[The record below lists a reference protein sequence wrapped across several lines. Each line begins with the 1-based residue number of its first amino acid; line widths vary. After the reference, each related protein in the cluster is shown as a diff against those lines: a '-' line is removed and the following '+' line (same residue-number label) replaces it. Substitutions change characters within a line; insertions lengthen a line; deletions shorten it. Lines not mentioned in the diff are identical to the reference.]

1 MTPVMY
7 WILGALAG
15 AMVTFLVMF
24 WVMSALVEDH
34 CAAMDAMTSG
44 AKHATHPKC
53 QTKSAR

>member
-7 WILGALAG
+7 WILGPLAG

-34 CAAMDAMTSG
+34 RTAIDAMKSN
-44 AKHATHPKC
+44 AKRVTHPTC
-53 QTKSAR
+53 QTKSVR